1 MTKLF
6 QHMRLGFALLGAVS
20 AIGFQP
26 AVAGS
31 PPGDVVGKLTA
42 AYQGYF
48 SCKEPTAPDGQG
60 WIHWAYDV
68 SSAPSLTNYGCSSW
82 PDMRPYS
89 TGTYATSAPNFGNG
103 QPAKLFTSYNSSIVS
118 THMQMMKQNGMDT
131 IAIGR
136 FNPTGISGP
145 TQCAQLV
152 QNAAPGAGMKYYI
165 SYDLSG
171 WNNFSTELPNDW
183 TNVIV
188 NQLHMPTNA
197 NYAKQNGKPVVEV
210 WGLGNVNPHNG
221 TPTSELALV
230 NWLKSQGCYVIGGVS
245 HAWRWGTDM
254 QPFVNV
260 FQACNMLQP
269 WQIGVVGDIGSVD
282 ANKSTQSD
290 DLAWC
295 NSHSVDY
302 QVCILPGDISV
313 HQRQHG
319 NLMWEEFAN
328 LRSIGVQS
336 GFMTMFDEFGEGNQ
350 LMPTAEDAS
359 MSPTNPSNITI
370 PATGTNHFWTLDE
383 DGTHCSADYY
393 MRLTADGGKMLQGL
407 IPLTYTRPTPPV
419 RKLVPGAVVSFQ
431 ATVNGKYVCADNSGS
446 SPLIANRTSVGV
458 WEQFRVVDLGNRNI
472 ALLSLSNNLYV
483 SAGTLGTSVLTANH
497 SSAGAGES
505 FYECDAGGGNVALR
519 CLANNQFVCAENA
532 GANALIAN
540 RATYGSWETFT
551 VRTY

>member
-1 MTKLF
+1 MPKLF
-6 QHMRLGFALLGAVS
+6 RHARFAAALLCVAS
-20 AIGFQP
+20 TICPRP
-26 AVAGS
+26 ALAGS

-60 WIHWAYDV
+60 WIHWSYDV
-68 SSAPSLTNYGCSSW
+68 NSPPSLTNYSCSSW
-82 PDMRPYS
+82 PDMRPYT
-89 TGTYATSAPNFGNG
+89 TGTYATSCPNFGNG

-118 THMQMMKQNGMDT
+118 THLNWMKQNGMAT
-131 IAIGR
+131 VAIGR
-136 FNPTGISGP
+136 FDPVGISGP
-145 TQCAQLV
+145 TTQAQLI
-152 QNAAPGAGMKYYI
+152 QAAAPAAGMKYYI

-171 WNNFSTELPNDW
+171 WNNFSTELPADW

-210 WGLGNVNPHNG
+210 WGLGNVNAHNG
-221 TPTSELALV
+221 TPASELALV

-254 QPFVNV
+254 QPFVSV
-260 FQACNMLQP
+260 FQACNMIQP
-269 WQIGVVGDIGSVD
+269 WQIGVVGDIASVD
-282 ANKSTQSD
+282 SNKSAQAD

-295 NSHSVDY
+295 NSNGVDY
-302 QVCILPGDISV
+302 ECCILPGDISV

-336 GFMTMFDEFGEGNQ
+336 GFITMFDEFGEGNQ
-350 LMPTAEDAS
+350 IMPTAEDAS
-359 MSPTNPSNITI
+359 MSPTNPSGITI
-370 PATGTNHFWTLDE
+370 PAANANHFWTLDE
-383 DGTHCSADYY
+383 DGTHCSSDYY

-419 RKLVPGAVVSFQ
+419 RKLIPGTVVSFQ
-431 ATVNGKYVCADNSGS
+431 ATVNSKYVCADNAGAN
-446 SPLIANRTSVGV
+446 PLIANRSSVGA
-458 WEQFRVVDLGNRNI
+458 WEQFRVVDMGNNNI
-472 ALLSLSNNLYV
+472 ALLSLADNLYV
-483 SAGTLGTSVLTANH
+483 SADNAGASALIANR
-497 SSAGAGES
+497 SSAGQWET
-505 FYECDAGGGNVALR
+505 FYECDAGNGNVALR
-519 CLANNQFVCAENA
+519 ALADNQFVCADNA
-532 GANALIAN
+532 GANPLIAN
-540 RATYGSWETFT
+540 RTTYGLWETFT